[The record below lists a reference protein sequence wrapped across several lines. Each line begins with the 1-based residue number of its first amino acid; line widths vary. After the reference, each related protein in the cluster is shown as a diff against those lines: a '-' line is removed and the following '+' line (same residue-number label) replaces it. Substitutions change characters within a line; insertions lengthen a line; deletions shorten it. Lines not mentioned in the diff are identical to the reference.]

1 MSTSTELLVE
11 CGRIAFNDD
20 GIEINLTRKLLM
32 LARVKIRIPW
42 KSVSFVCPTPYV
54 MRSDNDWATYRGEK
68 LTADA
73 ISKGLSFYS
82 FEIAL
87 IDRNTILEGKSRYMK
102 AWIKHT
108 LYLSAFEKL
117 DFPPFNNID
126 YQKRGYINL
135 YLKEKWVR
143 NNGDKILIALDLIE
157 RHSRFDLI
165 CFEYQ
170 SNYLIGNRLKV
181 CGRLSQSIIRRCLGW
196 EVISPIPGH
205 NAGNF

>member
-87 IDRNTILEGKSRYMK
+87 VDRNEILEGKSRYMK

-117 DFPPFNNID
+117 DFPPFNDID

-135 YLKEKWVR
+135 YLKEKWIR

-157 RHSRFDLI
+157 RHSRFELI
-165 CFEYQ
+165 CC
-170 SNYLIGNRLKV
+170 ND
-181 CGRLSQSIIRRCLGW
+181 
-196 EVISPIPGH
+196 
-205 NAGNF
+205 